1 MIIIGIVGSPAS
13 GKSTVAKRLEK
24 LGGTWIHADSIAKE
38 VLDEPKIRELV
49 IQHFGG
55 EIQGDAGSIDRQKLA
70 KAVFGD
76 DEEKRRSLTYLES
89 ILHPETKKRI
99 SKEISLAKSADCPL
113 VALEIPLMFESQW
126 DLVCDEIWC
135 VDAPIARRIA
145 WAQDRNWTAE
155 DLRKRESNQIALKI
169 KKELSNLVIIN
180 DKDRADLES
189 LVDQRWAHLM
199 SAARTPTTT
208 HCTYSFLPSR
218 THGSSTK

>member
-13 GKSTVAKRLEK
+13 GKSTVAKRLET

-38 VLDEPKIRELV
+38 ILDEPKIRALV
-49 IQHFGG
+49 IQHFGSQ
-55 EIQGDAGSIDRQKLA
+55 IQGDEGSIDRQKLA

-76 DEEKRRSLTYLES
+76 GEEKRRSLTYLES

-99 SKEISLAKSADCPL
+99 SKEIGLAKSTDCPL
-113 VALEIPLMFESQW
+113 IALEIPLMFESQW

-145 WAQDRNWTAE
+145 WAQARNWTSE

-180 DKDRADLES
+180 DKDRAALES
-189 LVDQRWAHLM
+189 IVDQRWVHLM
-199 SAARTPTTT
+199 SASRTPSTT
-208 HCTYSFLPSR
+208 HCTPPSR
-218 THGSSTK
+218 THGSSA

>member
-24 LGGTWIHADSIAKE
+24 LGGTWIHADSIAKG

-76 DEEKRRSLTYLES
+76 DEEKRSSLTYLES

-189 LVDQRWAHLM
+189 LVDQRWAHLR

-208 HCTYSFLPSR
+208 HCTYSFPPSR

>member
-38 VLDEPKIRELV
+38 VLDEPKITELV

-145 WAQDRNWTAE
+145 WAQARNWTAE

-180 DKDRADLES
+180 DQDPANLES
-189 LVDQRWAHLM
+189 V
-199 SAARTPTTT
+199 SRTPTTT
-208 HCTYSFLPSR
+208 HCTYSFPPSR